1 MPVRAGIAA
10 LAAAA
15 ALASLAVEAAQPAT
29 AVTCRHGPTRQV
41 VEQFVGKFAAGDVRS
56 ADRLFAAIGVFRW
69 YSTTAPGARLGRAAY
84 VRETLRAYLEARVRA
99 GERLRLVR
107 FRFNQADD
115 ESSLGHFNGTLR
127 RSARGFPPRT
137 YLFKGAAE
145 CSSGEPLLVVW
156 SMAGPVR

>member
-1 MPVRAGIAA
+1 MRAGAGVAA

-15 ALASLAVEAAQPAT
+15 ALAALAAPAAEPAGAT
-29 AVTCRHGPTRQV
+29 ACRQAPTRDV
-41 VEQFVGKFAAGDVRS
+41 VERFLGRLAAGDVRS

-84 VRETLRAYLEARVRA
+84 VRESLRTYLEARVRA

-107 FRFNQADD
+107 FRFTQADD
-115 ESSLGHFNGTLR
+115 ESSLGHFNGALR